1 MVHKVV
7 NLLESR
13 FVLELEIMS
22 KSTNMEGAVVASKR

>member
-1 MVHKVV
+1 MVHKVE

-22 KSTNMEGAVVASKR
+22 KSTNMEGASEG